1 MKTVKAV
8 YSYLHLCW
16 YFFVS
21 FPTCLLVV
29 VGCLYVNVGSESHLE
44 RERRLKQAVV
54 AETIGTLVAVKLC
67 IHPGVER
74 YVTEYWGSKERS
86 LIA

>member
-1 MKTVKAV
+1 M
-8 YSYLHLCW
+8 
-16 YFFVS
+16 FG
-21 FPTCLLVV
+21 V

>member
-1 MKTVKAV
+1 M
-8 YSYLHLCW
+8 
-16 YFFVS
+16 FVS
-21 FPTCLLVV
+21 GSWLP
-29 VGCLYVNVGSESHLE
+29 LYVNVGSESHLE

-74 YVTEYWGSKERS
+74 YVTEYWGSKEHR
-86 LIA
+86 A